1 MGEERGGGSTY
12 RVAGSEAADETLG
25 HVGKV
30 RLGWLAWEQGRGQ
43 GWDFPYDLS

>member
-30 RLGWLAWEQGRGQ
+30 RLGCLAWEQGRGE
-43 GWDFPYDLS
+43 G